1 MQSVQNV
8 ADHLIFNHLKRSHI
22 TPLLMEL
29 HELPVAAHV
38 QVTSADLQNT
48 GWICSSYLNS
58 LVRAPSS
65 AAFLT

>member
-1 MQSVQNV
+1 MQSVHNV
-8 ADHLIFNHLKRSHI
+8 AVHLVFNHLKRSHI

-29 HELPVAAHV
+29 HKLPVAAQV
-38 QVTSADLQNT
+38 QVTSADLETT

-58 LVRAPSS
+58 LVRAPST